1 MRSKTRNLL
10 ILVVTGASL
19 VTPAARAD
27 VVENYFVN
35 HPQAGTARTT
45 SEPPD
50 LVERW
55 VHAHTRRGAASRPAP
70 DLVDRWIAARA
81 QA

>member
-10 ILVVTGASL
+10 TLVVVVAGL
-19 VTPAARAD
+19 VTPAAGAD
-27 VVENYFVN
+27 VVDNYLVN
-35 HPQAGTARTT
+35 HPQTGTARTT

-55 VHAHTRRGAASRPAP
+55 VLVHTRRGAASRPAP
-70 DLVDRWIAARA
+70 DLVDRWIAALARA
-81 QA
+81 